1 MVIVRFS
8 QFRDRV
14 CSPLGGFLRACTLNA
29 AATGSLAVMSLL
41 WVAGMAPATAAQDRE
56 RVFVAVHD
64 STGAPVTDLTSSD
77 FLIRI
82 DGADR
87 QILSVTRA
95 TTPLSIV
102 LLTDQLGL
110 TSSYPLSDLRD
121 GLAEFVRT
129 IRGASAEARFALL
142 TFDGAPNLRTRF
154 DSGPAILEREM
165 ARLVGVASNSVL
177 LDGVHQAAGLLAKG
191 PTERRAI
198 LNVFAAYRPD
208 VSVRLTTE
216 VGQVLRQSAASLWSI
231 EVVAD
236 IGWQVTQGPNR
247 PSINP
252 TAGLGEP
259 RQISQDPSDSPSA
272 GAYASMPREVVISD
286 GGVRSGGMR
295 QTVTSRL
302 QLAPALARV
311 AQILLSQYEIVYG
324 PARATAQSERL
335 VAVRRKNVTVLAPSW
350 VRR

>member
-1 MVIVRFS
+1 MFIVHLAEYRK
-8 QFRDRV
+8 RV
-14 CSPLGGFLRACTLNA
+14 STALGRRLRARASNA
-29 AATGSLAVMSLL
+29 ALAGSLAVALLL
-41 WVAGMAPATAAQDRE
+41 WVSGSAPATAAQGPTRI
-56 RVFVAVHD
+56 FVAVQD
-64 STGAPVTDLTSSD
+64 STGAPVTDLAASD

-259 RQISQDPSDSPSA
+259 RQISQDPSESPSG
-272 GAYASMPREVVISD
+272 GAYASMPREVVIAD

-302 QLAPALARV
+302 QLAPAIARV
-311 AQILLSQYEIVYG
+311 AELLLAQYEIVY
-324 PARATAQSERL
+324 AEDRATATSERL